1 MQHLNIQTRWKA
13 AYSYPVPGQSGQ
25 LSKKRQRLGRHWK
38 CGNYAWQKTI
48 NRRAFQPLAAAV
60 SCRVVEGRRRRR
72 SLMPK
77 WWRGREGKG
86 AVLSRGEYHFTD
98 QSPVVVV
105 PCKHSVNSILALV
118 LEPIVTNHNPGNSQ
132 LSLIWTFWHFFTI

>member
-1 MQHLNIQTRWKA
+1 
-13 AYSYPVPGQSGQ
+13 
-25 LSKKRQRLGRHWK
+25 
-38 CGNYAWQKTI
+38 
-48 NRRAFQPLAAAV
+48 
-60 SCRVVEGRRRRR
+60 
-72 SLMPK
+72 MPK

-86 AVLSRGEYHFTD
+86 AVLSRGEHHFTD

-132 LSLIWTFWHFFTI
+132 FSLKIDLLPLFYTLGGVYAGSQQYYENLEVA